1 MQTLM
6 QLQARYRRQDLRE
19 NNQRSQ
25 ISGLIL
31 RSSDSLRERI
41 NRKDDLRERIYRLR
55 ELELYRLREYKTQ
68 SVKTRTQKQSKT
80 SKTFRVRALTST
92 AKC

>member
-6 QLQARYRRQDLRE
+6 RLQARYRRQDLRE
-19 NNQRSQ
+19 DNQRSQ

-68 SVKTRTQKQSKT
+68 SVKRETQKQSKT
-80 SKTFRVRALTST
+80 K
-92 AKC
+92 

>member
-68 SVKTRTQKQSKT
+68 SVKTRTQKQSKNQ
-80 SKTFRVRALTST
+80 
-92 AKC
+92 

>member
-6 QLQARYRRQDLRE
+6 RLQARYHRQDLRE

-25 ISGLIL
+25 ISGLRL

-68 SVKTRTQKQSKT
+68 SVKTRTQKQSKN
-80 SKTFRVRALTST
+80 K
-92 AKC
+92 

>member
-68 SVKTRTQKQSKT
+68 SVKTRNTK
-80 SKTFRVRALTST
+80 AI
-92 AKC
+92 